1 MWWWWIINI
10 FFELFDIKINT
21 AFATA
26 HATSTAHISLGNLT
40 PFDGEMPPHLDLHMT
55 NNLYTFINTETV
67 MSFLLIFRH
76 YLHRKLSKCQFLVKP
91 VIEIRRHFRISER
104 YEFNA
109 VLPTSVVYSFTVPHS
124 HHMTWY
130 FPVPVLSENAEH
142 IILISERCNFANV
155 MRTTIQARDSDH
167 RSSVPYG
174 FVVRD
179 ICN

>member
-10 FFELFDIKINT
+10 YFELFDIKINT

-26 HATSTAHISLGNLT
+26 HTTSTAHIALGNLT
-40 PFDGEMPPHLDLHMT
+40 PFDGEMPPHLDLQLT
-55 NNLYTFINTETV
+55 SNLYTFINTETV
-67 MSFLLIFRH
+67 MSFWLNFRH

-91 VIEIRRHFRISER
+91 VMEILTKWRHFRISER

-124 HHMTWY
+124 RHMTWY
-130 FPVPVLSENAEH
+130 FPVLVLSENAEN
-142 IILISERCNFANV
+142 II
-155 MRTTIQARDSDH
+155 RTIKARDSGH
-167 RSSVPYG
+167 RSFVPYG

>member
-10 FFELFDIKINT
+10 YFELFDIKINT

-26 HATSTAHISLGNLT
+26 HTTSTAHIALGNLT
-40 PFDGEMPPHLDLHMT
+40 PFDGEMPPHFDLQLT
-55 NNLYTFINTETV
+55 NNLHVYTFINTETV
-67 MSFLLIFRH
+67 MSFWLIFRH

-91 VIEIRRHFRISER
+91 VMEILTKWRHFRISER

-130 FPVPVLSENAEH
+130 FPVLVLSENAEN
-142 IILISERCNFANV
+142 IIL
-155 MRTTIQARDSDH
+155 
-167 RSSVPYG
+167 
-174 FVVRD
+174 
-179 ICN
+179 